1 MATNN
6 KTFIDTAAASDFMTF
21 SMMSDIC
28 NKVDKLERKVK
39 VLKFKNAL
47 YLLVS
52 VSVAYYLYDS
62 VNMRVKELREKDK
75 TK

>member
-1 MATNN
+1 MVNN
-6 KTFIDTAAASDFMTF
+6 KTYADPAAASDLLTF

-28 NKVDKLERKVK
+28 NKLDRLERKVK